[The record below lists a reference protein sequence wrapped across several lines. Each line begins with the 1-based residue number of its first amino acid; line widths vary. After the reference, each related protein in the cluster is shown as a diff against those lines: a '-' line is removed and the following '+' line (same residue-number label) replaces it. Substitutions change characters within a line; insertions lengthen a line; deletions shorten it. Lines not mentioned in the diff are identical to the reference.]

1 MPLTI
6 GFALALSA
14 ALSTPAAPEPA
25 AVPAQAQTVQEYV
38 AEYFADAPIMV
49 SIAKCESHFRQYD
62 RNGAVYRGV
71 VNNKDVG
78 VMQVNEYYHAEAAKK
93 LNLNLWTLEGNTAY
107 ARYLYE
113 KEGTT
118 PWLSSSACWNKSKHI
133 ELARAR

>member
-14 ALSTPAAPEPA
+14 ALSTPATPEPA

-38 AEYFADAPIMV
+38 ADYFADAPIMIA
-49 SIAKCESHFRQYD
+49 IAKCESHFRQYD
-62 RNGAVYRGV
+62 RSGAVYRGV

-93 LNLNLWTLEGNTAY
+93 LNLDLWTLEGNTAY

-118 PWLSSSACWNKSKHI
+118 PWLSSSACWSKSKHA